1 MPIFNLLFLI
11 EYKSEPYGFDAMT
24 TCHFVIVDMARQV
37 HLQTGIIIA
46 LKGQQLRE
54 AICTKSPYARGHWN

>member
-1 MPIFNLLFLI
+1 
-11 EYKSEPYGFDAMT
+11 MT
-24 TCHFVIVDMARQV
+24 TCHFVIVDMTRQV